1 MKLAGLAVQ
10 SVLLGL
16 YALLVGAMTFFLLN
30 SKGAERR
37 KNRALLAG
45 LVLLSAMI
53 TGYSIC
59 VVIRAF
65 EALITWHGGL
75 QASVFYEDST
85 SSSSVAREAFHK
97 ATIIVADTFVI
108 HRLHVVWDRSKVV
121 TAGPMLSLIGTIV
134 SSIGATYAFG
144 AYEATS
150 PSSVAALLQWHFAQ
164 TSFTLSINIYCT
176 SMIFWRIW
184 RTHRETSMY
193 TTNLGAGSSIMVR
206 WSATT
211 TPDCMLTP

>member
-16 YALLVGAMTFFLLN
+16 YASLVVAMSYLLLN
-30 SKGAERR
+30 AKGAERR

-53 TGYSIC
+53 TGYWIC
-59 VVIRAF
+59 IVIRAF
-65 EALITWHGGL
+65 EAFVIWRGGL

-85 SSSSVAREAFHK
+85 GPSSVAREAFHK
-97 ATIIVADTFVI
+97 ATIIVSDAFVI
-108 HRLHVVWDRSKVV
+108 SRLHAVWNRSKIIA
-121 TAGPMLSLIGTIV
+121 AGPVLSLIGTIV

-144 AYEATS
+144 AYDTS
-150 PSSVAALLQWHFAQ
+150 NPSSVAALSQWHIAQ

-176 SMIFWRIW
+176 SLTFWRIW
-184 RTHRETSMY
+184 RTHRET
-193 TTNLGAGSSIMVR
+193 AK
-206 WSATT
+206 
-211 TPDCMLTP
+211 